1 MKKILI
7 TGGAGFIGSHLSDE
21 LLTRGYEVRVL
32 DSLSPQ
38 VHGPRSER
46 PEYLDSNVEL
56 IVGDVRDESVLKK
69 SLKGV
74 DAVYHLAAMV
84 GVGQSMYE
92 VSKYTSVNNEGTATL
107 LQALIEKPVE
117 RLVVASSMSL
127 YGEGLYR
134 TSIGEFVPGHERT
147 LEQLKAR
154 DWELRDTDGK
164 TLTPVQTPENKSPE
178 LASVYALSKYD
189 QERMCLIIGRAYQIP
204 TVALRFFNVYGTR
217 QALSNPYTG
226 VMAIFAS
233 RLLNNNAPLIFEDG
247 LQQRDFVSVHDI
259 ARACRLALEI
269 PEAAGQVFNIGSGN
283 HYTISELGRRIAE
296 VMGKE
301 NLEPQMTGKYRI
313 GDVRHCFADISLA
326 RRVLGYDPRVS
337 LEEGLAELVG
347 WLEGQV
353 AEDRVDQASA
363 ELTARGLTV

>member
-21 LLTRGYEVRVL
+21 LLTQGYEVRVL

-38 VHGPRSER
+38 VHGPRGER

-56 IVGDVRDESVLKK
+56 IVGDVRDESVLRK

-92 VSKYTSVNNEGTATL
+92 VSKYTSVNNGGTATL

-154 DWELRDTDGK
+154 DWELRDPEGK
-164 TLTPVQTPENKSPE
+164 ALTPVQTPENKPPA
-178 LASVYALSKYD
+178 LASV
-189 QERMCLIIGRAYQIP
+189 
-204 TVALRFFNVYGTR
+204 
-217 QALSNPYTG
+217 
-226 VMAIFAS
+226 
-233 RLLNNNAPLIFEDG
+233 
-247 LQQRDFVSVHDI
+247 
-259 ARACRLALEI
+259 
-269 PEAAGQVFNIGSGN
+269 
-283 HYTISELGRRIAE
+283 
-296 VMGKE
+296 
-301 NLEPQMTGKYRI
+301 
-313 GDVRHCFADISLA
+313 
-326 RRVLGYDPRVS
+326 
-337 LEEGLAELVG
+337 
-347 WLEGQV
+347 
-353 AEDRVDQASA
+353 
-363 ELTARGLTV
+363 